1 MPSFTRFH
9 LRRFAASLA
18 LALLLLP
25 HSVAA
30 ASPLFDVTRFDVNGN
45 TLLTPA
51 EIDGIL
57 APFKGPKREFADV
70 QAAVD
75 ALQAAY
81 VKHGFTLVR
90 VTLPEQELDAG
101 VVRFQVIEKRI
112 GRVVVEGNTFH
123 DEANIRR
130 SLPALV
136 EGTAP
141 NLSKISASLAQAN
154 ENPSKRTTLELK
166 DGARDSEVDAKLA
179 IADEKTWS
187 LALNVDNTGLPETG
201 RTMMTGVYQNA
212 NITGRDDVLS
222 LQYTTTAEKPGD
234 VHVYGAGYHLPLYSL
249 GDSIDAYAVYSDVD
263 SGTVLV
269 GILPLLVSG
278 KGTVAGARFNH
289 SFGNLGPVESM
300 ANVGFEE
307 KAYKNDVSSD
317 GTPLGS
323 DITVRPLSLGYVGTW
338 KAGDSTTAFTLTL
351 SRNLPGGD
359 HGSAEDF
366 ERARAG
372 ANPDYLLAR
381 YGFAYTRVLPLDW
394 QFRFAGAG
402 QYSSDALVPGE
413 QFGAGGMGSVRGF
426 ETRQVTGDKG
436 ISGSV
441 ELYTPNL
448 CGALHASTFC
458 RALVF
463 YDGAH
468 VARNDALPGELSSLS
483 IGSVGAGLRASL
495 GRYVTAQLDF
505 GHVVEGDS
513 VEPNG
518 HNKFNFKVGLT
529 Y

>member
-1 MPSFTRFH
+1 MPSFPRFV
-9 LRRFAASLA
+9 LRRFAASTA
-18 LALLLLP
+18 LAILLLP
-25 HSVAA
+25 HSVLA
-30 ASPLFDVTRFDVNGN
+30 ASPRFDITRFDVRGN

-51 EIDGIL
+51 ELDAVL
-57 APFKGPKREFADV
+57 APFKGSGREFDDV
-70 QAAVD
+70 QRAVD

-81 VKHGFTLVR
+81 VKRGFTLVR
-90 VTLPEQELDAG
+90 VALPEQELDAG
-101 VVRFQVIEKRI
+101 VVRFQVVETRI

-130 SLPALV
+130 SLPGLV
-136 EGTAP
+136 EGTVP
-141 NLSKISASLAQAN
+141 NISRISASLAQAN
-154 ENPSKRTTLELK
+154 ENPSKRTTLEMK
-166 DGARDSEVDAKLA
+166 DGARDGEVDARLA

-187 LALNVDNTGLPETG
+187 LGFNVDNSGLEETG
-201 RTMMTGVYQNA
+201 KTMMTGVYQNA
-212 NITGRDDVLS
+212 NLTGRDDVLS
-222 LQYTTTAEKPGD
+222 VQYTTTAEHAGD
-234 VHVYGAGYHLPLYSL
+234 VHVYGAGYHLPLYSI
-249 GDSIDAYAVYSDVD
+249 GDSIDAYAIYSDVD

-300 ANVGFEE
+300 ASVGFEE
-307 KAYKNDVSSD
+307 KIYKENVSSE
-317 GTPLGS
+317 GIPLGS
-323 DITVRPLSLGYVGTW
+323 DVTVRPLSLGYVGTW
-338 KAGDSTTAFTLTL
+338 KAGASTTAFTLTL
-351 SRNLPGGD
+351 SRNLPGGE
-359 HGSAEDF
+359 HGSSEDF
-366 ERARAG
+366 EHARAG

-441 ELYTPNL
+441 EMYTPNL
-448 CGALHASTFC
+448 CGGFHVPAFC

-468 VARNDALPGELSSLS
+468 VGRNETLPGEISSLS
-483 IGSVGAGLRASL
+483 IGSVGAGLRAAV
-495 GRYVTAQLDF
+495 GRYVTLQFDY
-505 GHVVEGDS
+505 GHVVEGGS